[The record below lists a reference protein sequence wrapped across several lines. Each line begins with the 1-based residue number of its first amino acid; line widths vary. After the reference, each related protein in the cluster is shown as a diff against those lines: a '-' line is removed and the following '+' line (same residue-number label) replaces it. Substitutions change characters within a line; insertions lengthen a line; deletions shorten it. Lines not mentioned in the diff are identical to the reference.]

1 MCVSIFLPAA
11 SGRRRGPRSR
21 PSDEAAGRPRRGPNG
36 RASRLP
42 ARRRSSS
49 RPRVLPA
56 ALPALPARR
65 ARRSHPGR
73 APPQPGPCWAQ
84 LCRARP
90 APPRRRRRR
99 APGRILRRRAGRAAR
114 SGWAPGG
121 CGRLCPRPLFK
132 AASGPPALGR
142 PGGGTLG
149 RRALGPRV
157 RARGSAGRH
166 GARARSRPGASGGR
180 AGGVRA
186 GPAALR
192 ASAPPPPALP
202 RARAMVRACA
212 PELPALSWKPSAGP
226 PRVNPVRAVG
236 APAGPAAT
244 ASAASTDRGE
254 LPATPGPRLGS
265 APPGPRPPRALLA
278 QPPARSLYPPARPSS
293 PDRCSV
299 TAPLSSPPASP
310 GPRRASVLPPPRST
324 PVGGFPRFLSLQ
336 SCALNWGETQDYPRV
351 P

>member
-11 SGRRRGPRSR
+11 PGRRRGPRSS

-73 APPQPGPCWAQ
+73 APPRPGPRWAQ
-84 LCRARP
+84 PRRARP
-90 APPRRRRRR
+90 APPRAPRRRRR

-142 PGGGTLG
+142 PGGGTSG
-149 RRALGPRV
+149 RRALSPRV

-212 PELPALSWKPSAGP
+212 PELPALPWKPSAGP

-236 APAGPAAT
+236 VPTGSGRVAA
-244 ASAASTDRGE
+244 AASRSRRPRPAHVWVARRRRARGLSVRLHPDSQ
-254 LPATPGPRLGS
+254 LPLSSRRPSSQTTAR
-265 APPGPRPPRALLA
+265 RPPR
-278 QPPARSLYPPARPSS
+278 
-293 PDRCSV
+293 
-299 TAPLSSPPASP
+299 SPPSLQSLR
-310 GPRRASVLPPPRST
+310 PRSASVRPPHRSSL
-324 PVGGFPRFLSLQ
+324 VGGFPRCLSPQ
-336 SCALNWGETQDYPRV
+336 TCALNWKETQLYPPV

>member
-11 SGRRRGPRSR
+11 PGRRRGPRSR

-90 APPRRRRRR
+90 APPRRR

-142 PGGGTLG
+142 PGGGTSG

-166 GARARSRPGASGGR
+166 GARARAEPTRGERRPRRGRPGRTRCSPR
-180 AGGVRA
+180 
-186 GPAALR
+186 LR
-192 ASAPPPPALP
+192 ALAPRAPP
-202 RARAMVRACA
+202 RARDGTSLRAGT
-212 PELPALSWKPSAGP
+212 AGVVLETE
-226 PRVNPVRAVG
+226 RR
-236 APAGPAAT
+236 PAA
-244 ASAASTDRGE
+244 G
-254 LPATPGPRLGS
+254 
-265 APPGPRPPRALLA
+265 
-278 QPPARSLYPPARPSS
+278 
-293 PDRCSV
+293 
-299 TAPLSSPPASP
+299 
-310 GPRRASVLPPPRST
+310 
-324 PVGGFPRFLSLQ
+324 
-336 SCALNWGETQDYPRV
+336 
-351 P
+351 